1 MIDWLQTRLGIS
13 PELQLRLL
21 ATLATMVGLW
31 LVHRIALSL
40 VYRRVRDPRSRYR
53 WRKTLTYLVYVAGIV
68 IVGPMWFAWV
78 ESFTTIVGFLSA
90 GLAIALKDPVSNLAG
105 WAFILWRRPFEVGDR
120 VQIGPHAGDVIDL
133 GLFQFT
139 INEIGPWVQPDQA
152 SGRIIHVPNGKIFT
166 DPVANYNKGFK
177 YIWNEVPVLVTFE
190 SDWRKAKQILTKIA
204 VKHAEHLT
212 AEAEHDLLEA
222 SQQYLINY
230 RKLTP
235 IVYTKVVDSGVQLTI
250 RYLIEPRKRRGT
262 EHAIWEEIL
271 TEFAKCPDIDLAYHT
286 VRGFKN
292 TGAARRCRRCTP
304 ESSRTRRGR
313 PLLPRPSP
321 SNASG
326 SIPRAPY
333 RTAPLRSRLRAF
345 AVPRRRTG
353 WYPACDAC
361 RTPTRGTTMHWRTS
375 GRSDRAGRR
384 GGSPAGWRRRAG
396 RCRGSPGRD
405 RRPRATRA
413 RPSRRG

>member
-1 MIDWLQTRLGIS
+1 MTDWLQSRLGIS
-13 PELQLRLL
+13 SVLQLRLL

-31 LVHRIALSL
+31 LVHRIALAL
-40 VYRRVRDPRSRYR
+40 VYRRVRDPRSRYS
-53 WRKTLTYLVYVAGIV
+53 WRKTLTYLLYAVGIV
-68 IVGPMWFAWV
+68 IVGL
-78 ESFTTIVGFLSA
+78 GFLSA

-139 INEIGPWVQPDQA
+139 LNEIGAWVQADQS
-152 SGRIIHVPNGKIFT
+152 SGRIIHVPNGKVFT

-177 YIWNEVPVLVTFE
+177 YIWNEVPVLVSFE

-212 AEAEHDLLEA
+212 AQAEHDLLAA

-262 EHAIWEEIL
+262 EHAIWEDIL
-271 TEFAKCPDIDLAYHT
+271 TEFAACPDIDLAYHT

-292 TGAARRCRRCTP
+292 TDEGKPA
-304 ESSRTRRGR
+304 
-313 PLLPRPSP
+313 L
-321 SNASG
+321 
-326 SIPRAPY
+326 RAPS
-333 RTAPLRSRLRAF
+333 L
-345 AVPRRRTG
+345 
-353 WYPACDAC
+353 
-361 RTPTRGTTMHWRTS
+361 
-375 GRSDRAGRR
+375 
-384 GGSPAGWRRRAG
+384 
-396 RCRGSPGRD
+396 SPGALERVD
-405 RRPRATRA
+405 E
-413 RPSRRG
+413 

>member
-31 LVHRIALSL
+31 LVHRIALAL
-40 VYRRVRDPRSRYR
+40 VYRRVRDPRSRYS
-53 WRKTLTYLVYVAGIV
+53 WRKTLTYLLYAVGIV
-68 IVGPMWFAWV
+68 IVGRMWFPGI
-78 ESFTTIVGFLSA
+78 ESLTTILGFLSA

-139 INEIGPWVQPDQA
+139 LNEIGAWVQADQS
-152 SGRIIHVPNGKIFT
+152 SGRIIHVPNGKVFT
-166 DPVANYNKGFK
+166 DPVANYNKGFR

-212 AEAEHDLLEA
+212 AQAEHDLLAA

-262 EHAIWEEIL
+262 EHAIWEDIL
-271 TEFAKCPDIDLAYHT
+271 TEFAATPDIDLAYHT

-292 TGAARRCRRCTP
+292 TDEGKPA
-304 ESSRTRRGR
+304 
-313 PLLPRPSP
+313 L
-321 SNASG
+321 
-326 SIPRAPY
+326 RAP
-333 RTAPLRSRLRAF
+333 
-345 AVPRRRTG
+345 AV
-353 WYPACDAC
+353 
-361 RTPTRGTTMHWRTS
+361 TPHSLERV
-375 GRSDRAGRR
+375 DE
-384 GGSPAGWRRRAG
+384 
-396 RCRGSPGRD
+396 
-405 RRPRATRA
+405 
-413 RPSRRG
+413 